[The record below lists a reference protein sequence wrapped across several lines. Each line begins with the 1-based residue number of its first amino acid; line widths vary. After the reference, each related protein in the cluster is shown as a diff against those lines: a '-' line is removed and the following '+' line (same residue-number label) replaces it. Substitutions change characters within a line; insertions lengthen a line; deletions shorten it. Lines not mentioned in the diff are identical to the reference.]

1 MNFIKEMFAAV
12 GVNVE
17 IHNIITDF
25 RLADGSSAHQAHQIL
40 SNGVKCK
47 DSDIIK
53 QIRAA
58 VPAAARICSIYEIY
72 GDLTVEEL
80 QRLAN
85 SFELLKYKARPVY
98 LYNELMNEYLQ
109 EIRTGNWN

>member
-98 LYNELMNEYLQ
+98 LDNELMNEYLQ
-109 EIRTGNWN
+109 EVRMGNWN